1 MALVKLGTILNM
13 EKGKKPINQSA
24 TAKVGYLPYCDIKAF
39 ETGVVDSYADGKKCL
54 SCKSGDVLIVCDGSR
69 SGLVGFAID
78 GYVGSTLA
86 KLSADGIDNKYLYYF
101 LMSKYALLNTRKKGT
116 GTPHVNQDI
125 LKESII
131 NSLPVNEQQLI
142 VNRIEELFSE
152 LDKAEETLLKTK
164 AQLEV
169 YKQAVLK
176 EAFEHSE
183 EWEQYKFVELME
195 SIKNGYGIKPTD
207 DGEYPIFK
215 ISAVRPMHIV
225 LSEIRYNKEPFE
237 EAFLVHENDLLVT
250 RYNGSK
256 EFVGCCGVV
265 PNITVSIGYP
275 DKLIRCR
282 PKIKNQWHSKFLQ
295 YYLSQG
301 EARKFI
307 RSKIKTTSG
316 QNGLAGGDL
325 KKVTVKVPDL
335 GIQKTIVENI
345 EEKLIAFENIENT
358 TNITLLKVKSLRQSI
373 LKEAFE
379 GKLV

>member
-1 MALVKLGTILNM
+1 MELSYKNILEVCNVYQPKTI
-13 EKGKKPINQSA
+13 A
-24 TAKVGYLPYCDIKAF
+24 TKNFIP
-39 ETGVVDSYADGKKCL
+39 DGKY
-54 SCKSGDVLIVCDGSR
+54 IVYGANGEIGRYNDYNHEESEILMACRGATC
-69 SGLVGFAID
+69 GAINVSKPYSWIN
-78 GYVGSTLA
+78 GNAMVIQPN
-86 KLSADGIDNKYLYYF
+86 GIVPIDKKYLQYF
-101 LMSKYALLNTRKKGT
+101 LMSIDKNKLIT
-116 GTPHVNQDI
+116 GTAQPQITRHNMSDFKIGLCEIEVQ
-125 LKESII
+125 KC
-131 NSLPVNEQQLI
+131 I

-152 LDKAEETLLKTK
+152 LDKAEDTLLKTK
-164 AQLEV
+164 AQLDV

-176 EAFEHSE
+176 DAFEHNE
-183 EWEQYKFVELME
+183 EWQQYKFVELME

-237 EAFLVHENDLLVT
+237 EAFLVHENDILVT

-265 PNITVSIGYP
+265 SNIKGSIGYP

-282 PKIKNQWHSKFLQ
+282 PKINNKWHSKFIQ

-325 KKVTVKVPDL
+325 KKVTVKLPDL
-335 GIQKTIVENI
+335 NVQKAIVENI
-345 EEKLIAFENIENT
+345 EDKLIAFENIENT
-358 TNITLLKVKSLRQSI
+358 TNIILLKVKSLRQSI